1 MLEGAMVGLGIAVA
15 AVAAFIISSVYY
27 TVVTPLERR
36 AVGAAALDRG
46 RPRPW
51 KVLTELL
58 RTAIVA
64 SAFAWIAHRG
74 GDLDIRHG
82 LVLALIMWA
91 GFPLVLLTG
100 SVIWERVHPATAAI
114 HTGDWLVKL
123 LLIAVI
129 LGLIH

>member
-1 MLEGAMVGLGIAVA
+1 MTGLGIAVA
-15 AVAAFIISSVYY
+15 AVVAFIVSSVYY
-27 TVVTPLERR
+27 AVATPLERR

-51 KVLTELL
+51 KILTELL

-64 SAFAWIAHRG
+64 SAFAWIAHRSD
-74 GDLDIRHG
+74 DLDIRHG

-100 SVIWERVHPATAAI
+100 SVIWEKVHPATAAM
-114 HTGDWLVKL
+114 HAGDWLIKL

-129 LGLIH
+129 LGLLH

>member
-1 MLEGAMVGLGIAVA
+1 MVGLGIAVA

-27 TVVTPLERR
+27 TVATPLERR

-46 RPRPW
+46 RPQPW
-51 KVLTELL
+51 KILTELL

-64 SAFAWIAHRG
+64 SAFAWIAHHG

-100 SVIWERVHPATAAI
+100 SVIWEKVHPATAAM
-114 HTGDWLVKL
+114 HAGDWLIKL

>member
-1 MLEGAMVGLGIAVA
+1 MIGLGIAAA
-15 AVAAFIISSVYY
+15 AVAAFILSSGYY
-27 TVVTPLERR
+27 IAATPLERR

-58 RTAIVA
+58 RTAVVA

-74 GDLDIRHG
+74 GELDVSRG
-82 LVLALIMWA
+82 LVLALILWA

-100 SVIWERVHPATAAI
+100 SVIWEKVHPATAAM
-114 HTGDWLVKL
+114 HAGDWLIKL

-129 LGLIH
+129 LGLLH